1 MPLTRRTRFAIIV
14 ANVFL
19 YAVLTL
25 LASAETEML
34 YGGISIDPAPTPIS
48 EMVADGINFPAAF
61 VGEVVFHAL
70 HVSSRV
76 EHELGFEIMEC
87 LVAIQWFVLTSIT
100 QRPRRESGSIADIK
114 KFVFWLAVIFTS
126 YLLLSYEMWG
136 VMSLTLTRF
145 WMIDRFAGGRA
156 KFLELSTFWLVFGL
170 FAATL
175 SWVRRS
181 RA

>member
-1 MPLTRRTRFAIIV
+1 
-14 ANVFL
+14 
-19 YAVLTL
+19 
-25 LASAETEML
+25 
-34 YGGISIDPAPTPIS
+34 
-48 EMVADGINFPAAF
+48 
-61 VGEVVFHAL
+61 
-70 HVSSRV
+70 
-76 EHELGFEIMEC
+76 MEC